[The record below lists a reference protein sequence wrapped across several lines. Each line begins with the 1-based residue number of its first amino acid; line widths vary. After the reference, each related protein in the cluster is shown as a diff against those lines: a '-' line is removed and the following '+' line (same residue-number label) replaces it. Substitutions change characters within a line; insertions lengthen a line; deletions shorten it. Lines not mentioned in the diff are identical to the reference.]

1 MLKLSVT
8 VPSGGAPVVIQDAFP
23 TEGPFVLEVAT
34 NSTSTANIS
43 FNQLER
49 VSDQLKALYE
59 AEAITFTLTA
69 ITGSDIWKQEAD
81 LAGLPEIY
89 SVNESITIGG
99 ETGVALQGY
108 KLLGGQVQAYADQGN
123 YTGSST
129 AAIRIKAI
137 LPGQDGN
144 AYTVTTIDSTG
155 GGLSFAL
162 VGNDLTIDLGGAT
175 NTAAQVATALNSD
188 AVGATFYAVPYG
200 AGGTTFA
207 IHDEVQF
214 ANGAGTGLSVS
225 CCGVACTVTAID
237 ISATPLE
244 KITVTTPD
252 IGTKGTNNGYA
263 KITLR
268 VGEKK
273 SDIVTLTTSA

>member
-8 VPSGGAPVVIQDAFP
+8 VPSGGAPVAIQDNFP
-23 TEGPFVLEVAT
+23 TEGPFVMEVAT

-43 FNQLER
+43 FQQLGR
-49 VSDQLKALYE
+49 ISDQLKALYE

-69 ITGSDIWKQEAD
+69 ITGTDIWKQEAD

-99 ETGVALQGY
+99 ETGVLLQGY
-108 KLLGGQVQAYADQGN
+108 KLLGGQTQAYADQGN
-123 YTGSST
+123 YAGAVADSL
-129 AAIRIKAI
+129 RIWSI

-144 AYTVTTIDSTG
+144 AYSVKTIDSTS
-155 GGLSFAL
+155 GGLHFHL
-162 VGNDLTIDLGGAT
+162 VGSLLTIDLGGAT
-175 NTAAQVATALNSD
+175 STAATVAHALNSD
-188 AVGATFYAVPYG
+188 AVGATFIAEHG
-200 AGGTTFA
+200 AAGGTTYA

-214 ANGAGTGLSVS
+214 AHGTGTGLSVT

-237 ISATPLE
+237 VSATPLE

-252 IGTKGTNNGYA
+252 ISTKGTDNGYA
-263 KITLR
+263 KIVLR

-273 SDIVTLTTSA
+273 TDIQTLTTTA